1 MVVQPARSSPLTPFA
16 EKADWMT
23 ACQNGDT
30 ALDQS
35 SVLMSCIA
43 RRHRMLVRAAQSLE
57 PGQCQAIALQ
67 I

>member
-23 ACQNGDT
+23 ACQKGDT

-35 SVLMSCIA
+35 SVLMSCI
-43 RRHRMLVRAAQSLE
+43 STK
-57 PGQCQAIALQ
+57 ALHADQ
-67 I
+67 GSTKLA